1 MQSRTMRLYI
11 TVEYKLPLKL
21 GDMSMK
27 DLELAHKEVFREG
40 PGDFITY
47 ILNQENSHLDFE
59 FEEKSSDGEVQ
70 DSDEFACERYF
81 YNSIYE
87 SFLCRRFGALCSNS
101 FCKETK

>member
-1 MQSRTMRLYI
+1 MRLYI

-81 YNSIYE
+81 YNNLGTE
-87 SFLCRRFGALCSNS
+87 SNLCLKYGALCSVLL
-101 FCKETK
+101 CKYCK